1 MVLNTQERRAFLNCW
16 RSFLRQ
22 RSPSKHSSIYNTGA
36 NLLSSLGRIELDG
49 FHQVLETAGTST
61 AIIGHSTSRRTTHAA
76 IPSAAKKSAICF
88 SSSHNRTKGG
98 KHRRLLVFQRPS
110 QRPLHQHL
118 HRAYG
123 QRPTASSTQS
133 GQASYSSIAA
143 SSSSL
148 PLTSQRLP
156 KMEPTATDQDKEQI
170 SSTASSSSP
179 SSSSSSSS
187 SSIHHQHYPHH
198 RFRKTLAATATTS
211 ASTTGTAT
219 TGTATTST
227 ATTGTATTGII

>member
-61 AIIGHSTSRRTTHAA
+61 AIIGHSTSRRTRHAA
-76 IPSAAKKSAICF
+76 IASAAKKSAICF
-88 SSSHNRTKGG
+88 SSSHNRTKGD
-98 KHRRLLVFQRPS
+98 KHCRLLVFQRPF
-110 QRPLHQHL
+110 QRPLHEHL

-143 SSSSL
+143 SSSSP
-148 PLTSQRLP
+148 PLTSQRLCLLY
-156 KMEPTATDQDKEQI
+156 T
-170 SSTASSSSP
+170 SP
-179 SSSSSSSS
+179 SPRDQRGSRMPSS
-187 SSIHHQHYPHH
+187 
-198 RFRKTLAATATTS
+198 A
-211 ASTTGTAT
+211 
-219 TGTATTST
+219 
-227 ATTGTATTGII
+227 